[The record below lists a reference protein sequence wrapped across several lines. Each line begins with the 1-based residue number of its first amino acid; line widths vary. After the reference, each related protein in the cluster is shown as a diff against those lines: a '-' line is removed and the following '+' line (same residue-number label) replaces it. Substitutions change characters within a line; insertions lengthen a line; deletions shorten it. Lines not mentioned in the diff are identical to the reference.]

1 MMRPVGKHVAEI
13 LVQLTESGLNPRL
26 LELIGF
32 SLGGQTV
39 SYIARNYQQMTGKNI
54 STIVSLEP
62 SGPCFR
68 TLDSTDRL
76 DASNADFVQVI
87 HTNIDGFGMATPM
100 GHVDIYVNGGEFQP
114 SELTLYPCTSTC
126 SHFRVLTLWLAAL
139 KYPKKFLAI
148 RCESL
153 QQARD
158 ANCYR
163 NVPQVVNEMGLGID
177 RSKKGI
183 FYLSTGKGHPYYLG
197 SKGLREDFAYWRI
210 ISDVNEGNET
220 EVYT

>member
-1 MMRPVGKHVAEI
+1 MMRPVGKHVAEV
-13 LVQLTESGLNPRL
+13 LVQLTESGLDPRL
-26 LELIGF
+26 LELVGF

-39 SYIARNYQQMTGKNI
+39 SFIARNYQQMTGRNI

-68 TLDSTDRL
+68 TLGAKDRL

-100 GHVDIYVNGGEFQP
+100 GHVDLYVNGGEYQP
-114 SELTLYPCTSTC
+114 SELALYPCTSTC
-126 SHFRVLTLWLAAL
+126 SHFRVLALWLAAL
-139 KYPKKFLAI
+139 RYPNKFLAI
-148 RCESL
+148 RCENV

-177 RSKKGI
+177 RSKMGI
-183 FYLSTGKGHPYYLG
+183 FYLSTSKVPPYYLG
-197 SKGLREDFAYWRI
+197 NKGLREEFAYWRI
-210 ISDVNEGNET
+210 ASDVNEGNET
-220 EVYT
+220 VVYT